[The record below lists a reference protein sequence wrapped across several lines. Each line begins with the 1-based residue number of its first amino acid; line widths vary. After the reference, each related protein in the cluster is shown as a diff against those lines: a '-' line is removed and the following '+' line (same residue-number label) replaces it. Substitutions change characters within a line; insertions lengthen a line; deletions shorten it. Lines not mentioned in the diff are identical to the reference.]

1 MRRCLDYARALKDGE
16 LIKILSAMLDGEVA
30 EEGDIAAFF
39 PPRPRNT
46 HKGSYGSACLV
57 AGSEKYPGACALS
70 IAAALRSG
78 CGYVYAAVPQ
88 SFKYALAAV
97 YPQCIYRDEPFIE
110 ASAIAFGM
118 GKGCDERTYAQLC
131 ELLKNYKGK
140 LIIDADGLN
149 ALSVYG
155 VQALNDTCAEV
166 LLTPHVGEMA
176 RLCKLTAEEVLKD
189 PVGTAYGFAEKYNV
203 TVHLKSAFSV
213 TCGSGGKKVISVRG
227 TTALAKAGSGDMLSG
242 FICGSAARGLSL
254 FDAAVCAQYVIGAA
268 AELCSQAMTDY
279 AVTAEEIIKNIPNV
293 LKRLTECGKPC

>member
-1 MRRCLDYARALKDGE
+1 MQRCIDYVRALNDAE
-16 LIKILSAMLDGEVA
+16 LIKILSDMRDGEVA
-30 EEGDIAAFF
+30 EDGDIAAFF

-57 AGSEKYPGACALS
+57 AGSETYLGACALS

-97 YPQCIYRDEPFIE
+97 YPQCIYREEPFTD
-110 ASAIAFGM
+110 ASAMAFGM

-131 ELLKNYKGK
+131 KLLKSYKGK

-149 ALSVYG
+149 VLSVYG
-155 VQALNDTCAEV
+155 VQVLKDTRADV

-189 PVGTAYGFAEKYNV
+189 PAGAAYGFAEEYNV
-203 TVHLKSAFSV
+203 TVHLKSAVSV
-213 TCGSGGKKVISVRG
+213 TCGSDGKKVINARG

-254 FDAAVCAQYVIGAA
+254 FDAAVCAQYVIGVA
-268 AELCSQAMTDY
+268 AELCSQTMTDY
-279 AVTAEEIIKNIPNV
+279 AVTAEEIIKNIPNA
-293 LKRLTECGKPC
+293 LKRLTEG